1 VLDSSG
7 SISSDDYIR
16 QKEVVKY
23 LSNYFVLN
31 GLNYRTGLIQFSEN
45 ADLVVRLSDP
55 SSQFNTSID
64 NMIQMGTITR
74 LDRALRLAQ
83 TGLFNTLNGDRTNVG
98 DVLYVVVDGT
108 QTPQADSE
116 EPADIL
122 DEMRAVGTDVVV
134 VGIGNEITNFE
145 LKQLAGGRDD
155 RVFEAPTFDDFVNE
169 AFARDL
175 INVLC
180 DTRVHGGYTQW
191 TAWSTCTATCGGGSH
206 TRTRSCTNP
215 TPDVDGRSCIDQG
228 LGPAFETE
236 SCNNNICPG

>member
-1 VLDSSG
+1 MIHDNQISSSLACKLTYDVGFVLDSSG

-180 DTRVHGGYTQW
+180 DSKYISNIKLQQDCSVHITM
-191 TAWSTCTATCGGGSH
+191 S
-206 TRTRSCTNP
+206 
-215 TPDVDGRSCIDQG
+215 
-228 LGPAFETE
+228 LKFE
-236 SCNNNICPG
+236 SI